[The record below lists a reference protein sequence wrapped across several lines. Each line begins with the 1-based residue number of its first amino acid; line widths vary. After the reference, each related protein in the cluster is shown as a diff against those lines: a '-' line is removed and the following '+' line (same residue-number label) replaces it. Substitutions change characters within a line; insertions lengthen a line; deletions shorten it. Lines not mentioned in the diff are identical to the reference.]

1 MVQTFRKVMLAAALV
16 LALASCGRKETL
28 ATLSVEGDQEVE
40 EVFSLARALDLG
52 AGYIGTLDYQ
62 NAILQYTEIIAHN
75 PQNKDAYAGLYA
87 AYAALSQ
94 TEDAD
99 NILTQAQE
107 VFEDEDAIVPQI
119 LSNAGTIYAN
129 GGGDAPYRQLSDWYL
144 KTLGQTDSDALRE
157 IGNAWLSMEPGSVG
171 PYAALG
177 AYYSEQGDQ
186 EQADELARLAET
198 NGVKL
203 DDINATIET
212 KTNGDYIIR
221 MEIESIDDPVEEEL
235 TPQDDAQ
242 DVVKKVTQEVAQDA
256 ASQAVEDSGLEGEA
270 ADLAQQYAQDA
281 IRQGLSAL
289 PGGLGF

>member
-1 MVQTFRKVMLAAALV
+1 MVPSVV
-16 LALASCGRKETL
+16 SCP
-28 ATLSVEGDQEVE
+28 A
-40 EVFSLARALDLG
+40 
-52 AGYIGTLDYQ
+52 
-62 NAILQYTEIIAHN
+62 
-75 PQNKDAYAGLYA
+75 YA

-94 TEDAD
+94 TQDAD

-119 LSNAGTIYAN
+119 LNNAGTIYSN

-144 KTLGQTDSDALRE
+144 KTLGQTDSDALLE
-157 IGNAWLSMEPGSVG
+157 IGNAWLSMEPASVG

-177 AYYSEQGDQ
+177 AYYSQQGDQ
-186 EQADELARLAET
+186 EQADEVVQLAET

-212 KTNGDYIIR
+212 KTNGDYVIH
-221 MEIESIDDPVEEEL
+221 MEIESIEDPVEVEVK
-235 TPQDDAQ
+235 PQDNAQ

-256 ASQAVEDSGLEGEA
+256 ASQVVEDSGLEGEA